1 MTSLCSKTL
10 CVWLVAGLLLAGV
23 PLVGEAA
30 ISDSSSEGA
39 VITVGLFVTIVAVL
53 FIVGFKSDMDN
64 VFGQRAGRANLA
76 LSAEDDASVLE
87 HEEAAAGSGGLGFR
101 LAF

>member
-1 MTSLCSKTL
+1 MTSLCRRTL
-10 CVWLVAGLLLAGV
+10 CLCLVAGTILAGV
-23 PLVGEAA
+23 PVVGEAA

-64 VFGQRAGRANLA
+64 VFGQRAGRSNLA
-76 LSAEDDASVLE
+76 QFSEETISALEYEGSAS
-87 HEEAAAGSGGLGFR
+87 GLGLR
-101 LAF
+101 LTF

>member
-1 MTSLCSKTL
+1 MTSLSAKTL
-10 CVWLVAGLLLAGV
+10 CVWLVAGLIFAGLPV
-23 PLVGEAA
+23 AGEAA
-30 ISDSSSEGA
+30 ISDSSTEGA

-64 VFGQRAGRANLA
+64 VFGHRAQRSNMARYSEGDL
-76 LSAEDDASVLE
+76 SVLE
-87 HEEAAAGSGGLGFR
+87 YEPPASGSGLGFR

>member
-1 MTSLCSKTL
+1 MTSLCTKTL
-10 CVWLVAGLLLAGV
+10 CLWLVAGLVFVGFPVL
-23 PLVGEAA
+23 GEAA

-64 VFGQRAGRANLA
+64 VFGHRAGRAHLA
-76 LSAEDDASVLE
+76 QSSDEIVPALECETPAS
-87 HEEAAAGSGGLGFR
+87 GSGLGLR
-101 LAF
+101 LTF